1 MPSDAPTGRTPRGK
15 SRGRGPST
23 LQSRNVV
30 VRGRRTSL
38 RLEPPM
44 WEALEEIARR
54 EGLGIAELCTLVDR
68 QRRESTLTAAI
79 RVFILH
85 YFRQAATEPGHGEA
99 GHGRLDAPRL
109 QQAYPRRGTG
119 S

>member
-1 MPSDAPTGRTPRGK
+1 MPAEAPSGRAPRG
-15 SRGRGPST
+15 RRRAPST
-23 LQSRNVV
+23 LQSRNVTL
-30 VRGRRTSL
+30 RGRRTSL
-38 RLEPPM
+38 RLEAPM

-54 EGLGIAELCTLVDR
+54 EGLGIGELCAMVDR

-85 YFRQAATEPGHGEA
+85 YFRQAATEPGHGNA
-99 GHGRLDAPRL
+99 GHGRLDTPRVR
-109 QQAYPRRGTG
+109 QAYPRRGTG